1 MSFLHCLYKFPSY
14 SSQINFPN
22 QRMNLYLSLLDQC
35 SSVLPVTKKLGMFA
49 YHGLIK
55 AANNCSS
62 GKVLSKTTGS
72 KADGSILDK

>member
-1 MSFLHCLYKFPSY
+1 
-14 SSQINFPN
+14 
-22 QRMNLYLSLLDQC
+22 
-35 SSVLPVTKKLGMFA
+35 VTKKLGMFA